1 MPLRLPRLSPLYR
14 DNLPITFFNISPDLH
29 VLFTTLDITFLNSES
44 LKPARSASFAG
55 LTAVPMG
62 QTPSLIAELE
72 DAIQS
77 GSKDKRV
84 DTLRRIT
91 DLFVADADRFSDQQI
106 EVFDDVLGHLIK
118 RIQGKALTEL
128 SQRLAPVNNAPLE
141 VVRRLARDDDITIA
155 APVLRQSTRLTDA
168 DLVDVASTKN
178 QGHLLAIAA
187 RPTVATQ
194 VTDVLLR
201 RGDRDVFHTLAEN
214 AGADFSESGF
224 ATLAKHA
231 EKDEHLAESVGL
243 RFDVPLAIFR
253 QLLLRATEVVRSRLL
268 ALAGPESRDRI
279 RHVLAAIC
287 EDTQH
292 EADLQKK
299 RDFAAA
305 RVRVAALKNKGEL
318 NEAVILELARTEQYA
333 DLLAS
338 LSSMCGAPMTL
349 VDVLLQSDRREGWLI
364 PCKVAGLDWS
374 TVRAILSNRLIARP
388 LSDQTLEAAREDYF
402 GLSQAGAG
410 RVLRFWQVRQSAA
423 QEAVPGGLKPLAAAG
438 APASGSYLSVRHEPT
453 AR

>member
-1 MPLRLPRLSPLYR
+1 
-14 DNLPITFFNISPDLH
+14 
-29 VLFTTLDITFLNSES
+29 
-44 LKPARSASFAG
+44 
-55 LTAVPMG
+55 MG

-128 SQRLAPVNNAPLE
+128 SQRLAPVNNAPIE

-155 APVLRQSTRLTDA
+155 APVLRQSSRLTDA
-168 DLVDVASTKN
+168 DLVDVANSKK

-187 RPTVATQ
+187 RPTVGSQ

-201 RGDRDVFHTLAEN
+201 RGDRDVFHALAEN
-214 AGADFSESGF
+214 AGASFSESGF

-243 RFDVPLAIFR
+243 RFDVPLSIFR

-292 EADLQKK
+292 
-299 RDFAAA
+299 
-305 RVRVAALKNKGEL
+305 
-318 NEAVILELARTEQYA
+318 
-333 DLLAS
+333 
-338 LSSMCGAPMTL
+338 
-349 VDVLLQSDRREGWLI
+349 
-364 PCKVAGLDWS
+364 
-374 TVRAILSNRLIARP
+374 
-388 LSDQTLEAAREDYF
+388 
-402 GLSQAGAG
+402 
-410 RVLRFWQVRQSAA
+410 
-423 QEAVPGGLKPLAAAG
+423 
-438 APASGSYLSVRHEPT
+438 
-453 AR
+453 